1 MLEKIY
7 AELVLIRKQL
17 QAIRDCLELF
27 SEIRINGREM
37 AQSVQK
43 AMHDNDEE

>member
-1 MLEKIY
+1 MLKKIY
-7 AELVLIRKQL
+7 TELVLVRKEL
-17 QAIRDCLELF
+17 QAIRDCLEFF

-37 AQSVQK
+37 ARSVQK